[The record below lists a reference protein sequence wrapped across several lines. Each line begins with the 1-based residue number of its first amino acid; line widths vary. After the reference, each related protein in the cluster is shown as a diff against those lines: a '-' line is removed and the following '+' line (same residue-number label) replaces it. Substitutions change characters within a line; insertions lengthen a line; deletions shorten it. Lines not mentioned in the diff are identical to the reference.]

1 MEKVYN
7 EGLLFSTQGDA
18 LTPLF
23 FNFTVEHAI
32 RSTQANQKGLKL
44 NGTQLLVYA
53 DGVTTLCG
61 SIQTIKTN
69 TDVLVIASKGIGLKV
84 IARSCLSGL

>member
-1 MEKVYN
+1 M
-7 EGLLFSTQGDA
+7 
-18 LTPLF
+18 F
-23 FNFTVEHAI
+23 FNFTVEYAI
-32 RSTQANQKGLKL
+32 RSTQANQKALKL

-69 TDVLVIASKGIGLKV
+69 TDVLVIATKGIDLKV
-84 IARSCLSGL
+84 NAEKTENVYGHDSRSECWEK